1 MEKLA
6 ARSIPVNSGT
16 AELGDAPL
24 RCRCGERPSPSRGWA
39 DETTALRT
47 WRGRAGLY
55 DSDESAVIRL
65 VEEND
70 DQEQVLTAWERGRV
84 AGAEPNG
91 GEPTGPTSR

>member
-1 MEKLA
+1 M
-6 ARSIPVNSGT
+6 R
-16 AELGDAPL
+16 
-24 RCRCGERPSPSRGWA
+24 RCGAGAGNGRRPHGGWA

-47 WRGRAGLY
+47 WRDRAGLH

-65 VEEND
+65 AEEND

-84 AGAEPNG
+84 AGAKPNG